1 MITLRNMNEEEF
13 KNYRSLFI
21 NEYSQDL
28 QKNRGYLSEK
38 ARIKAIESIDA
49 VLTKGVATPANQLWC
64 IQRPD
69 EREDVIGILWLS
81 ITGPSAWIS
90 DFYIYPD
97 WRGRGFGGLALCE
110 MKRLLKIMN
119 IDEVGLRV
127 APNNASAKA
136 LYQKNGF
143 HITGINMSQNLN

>member
-1 MITLRNMNEEEF
+1 MK
-13 KNYRSLFI
+13 KNFVNYCSLFI
-21 NEYSQDL
+21 NEYSVDL
-28 QKNRGYLSEK
+28 QRNRGYLSEK
-38 ARIKAIESIDA
+38 ARIKAIESIDT
-49 VLTKGVATPANQLWC
+49 VLTKGVVTPANLLGC
-64 IQRPD
+64 IQQP
-69 EREDVIGILWLS
+69 EEPEEVIGILWLL

-110 MKRLLKIMN
+110 MKRLLKIMDIN
-119 IDEVGLRV
+119 EVGLRV

-143 HITGINMSQNLN
+143 HITGINMSQNLK